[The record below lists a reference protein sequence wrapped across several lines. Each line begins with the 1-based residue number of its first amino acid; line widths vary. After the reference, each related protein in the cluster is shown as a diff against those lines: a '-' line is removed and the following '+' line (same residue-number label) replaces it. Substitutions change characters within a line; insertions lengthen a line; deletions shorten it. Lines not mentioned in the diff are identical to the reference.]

1 MRIVVAVVFL
11 VLTTSSAV
19 AQENERGSLAG
30 ENQKLRSQIKQME
43 KQLAKAEAAGF
54 HFNENGYSSVLEI
67 VKELP
72 RELGVKNS
80 VVWDNVES
88 EKVAKFVSDMGVG
101 SSIKVKHRVKVT
113 TKVNPSYRNND
124 KLPPYEIVFEFAPVV
139 LPYRGKVFEQTIQ
152 QQKFYGDDEAKKYA
166 ESLNGKWVVVSGII
180 SECVFRPRNG
190 FNKKKPGYTAKLKLT
205 QGTYSPALKK

>member
-1 MRIVVAVVFL
+1 MVNLANSKIHNGLMRVGMRIVVAVVFL

-124 KLPPYEIVFEFAPVV
+124 KLPPYEMCLNSRQSCCRTAAKSLSKLSSNRNSMVMTRRRSM
-139 LPYRGKVFEQTIQ
+139 LKV
-152 QQKFYGDDEAKKYA
+152 
-166 ESLNGKWVVVSGII
+166 
-180 SECVFRPRNG
+180 
-190 FNKKKPGYTAKLKLT
+190 
-205 QGTYSPALKK
+205 